1 MSYINLRG
9 HSIWS
14 TEHHGK
20 GEPVLL
26 LHGGLSST
34 ESWDYLVLPALK
46 RRHVFAYDRTAHGR
60 TKIRD
65 GFYHFDFQVEE
76 AIAYLEDV
84 VKQPAHLIG
93 WSDGAIIALLVA
105 IKRPDLVKS
114 LVSIGGNYH
123 YDCGLSLE
131 FILDT
136 SEEEYE
142 KFEARSGQ
150 PRALLDQIKK
160 KAFDVWASEPTMTTK
175 QLSTITCP
183 VLVLAGDDEPFPLA
197 HTVSL
202 FESLPDGRLAVIP
215 GSSHSFVKE
224 KPELL
229 QTMIKDFYH
238 QQEFPITRS
247 PNRRKEKQEKILE
260 AQSADSMSGDVRMK
274 RRNWIDSLIRRT
286 LGRP

>member
-9 HSIWS
+9 HSVWS
-14 TEHHGK
+14 TEHSGK
-20 GEPVLL
+20 GEPVVL

-60 TKIRD
+60 TKIRE
-65 GFYHFDFQVEE
+65 GFYHFDFQVNES
-76 AIAYLEDV
+76 ISYLEDV
-84 VKQPAHLIG
+84 VKKPAHLIG

-131 FILDT
+131 FIQDT
-136 SEEEYE
+136 SEEEYA

-150 PRALLDQIKK
+150 PRAILDQIKK
-160 KAFDVWASEPTMTTK
+160 KAFDVWASEPTMTTS
-175 QLSTITCP
+175 QLATISCP
-183 VLVLAGDDEPFPLA
+183 VLVLAGDDEPFSLA

-202 FESLPDGRLAVIP
+202 FESLQDGRLAVIP

-229 QTMIKDFYH
+229 QAMIKDFYTH
-238 QQEFPITRS
+238 QDFPITRS
-247 PNRRKEKQEKILE
+247 PNRRKEMQEKILE
-260 AQSADSMSGDVRMK
+260 AQSSESMSGNKGVTGG
-274 RRNWIDSLIRRT
+274 NWIHSLIRRAF
-286 LGRP
+286 RRS

>member
-9 HSIWS
+9 HSVWS
-14 TEHHGK
+14 TEHSGK
-20 GEPVLL
+20 GEPVVL

-60 TKIRD
+60 TKIRE
-65 GFYHFDFQVEE
+65 GFYHFDFQVDE

-84 VKQPAHLIG
+84 VQKPAHLIG

-131 FILDT
+131 FIQDT
-136 SEEEYE
+136 SEEEYA
-142 KFEARSGQ
+142 KFETRSGQ
-150 PRALLDQIKK
+150 PRAILDQIKK
-160 KAFDVWASEPTMTTK
+160 KAFDVWASEPTMTTA
-175 QLSTITCP
+175 QLATISCP
-183 VLVLAGDDEPFPLA
+183 VLVLAGDDEPFSLA

-202 FESLPDGRLAVIP
+202 FESLQDGRLAVIP

-229 QTMIKDFYH
+229 QAMIKDFYT
-238 QQEFPITRS
+238 QQDFPITRS
-247 PNRRKEKQEKILE
+247 PNRRKEMQEKILE
-260 AQSADSMSGDVRMK
+260 AQSSESVSGNKGANRG
-274 RRNWIDSLIRRT
+274 NWIHSLIRRT
-286 LGRP
+286 LRRS

>member
-9 HSIWS
+9 HSVWS
-14 TEHHGK
+14 TEHSGK
-20 GEPVLL
+20 GEPVVL

-60 TKIRD
+60 TKIRE
-65 GFYHFDFQVEE
+65 GFYHFDFQVNE
-76 AIAYLEDV
+76 AISYLEDV
-84 VKQPAHLIG
+84 VKKPAHLIG

-131 FILDT
+131 FIQDT
-136 SEEEYE
+136 SEEEYA

-150 PRALLDQIKK
+150 PRAILDQIKK
-160 KAFDVWASEPTMTTK
+160 KAFDVWASEPTMTTA
-175 QLSTITCP
+175 QLATISCP
-183 VLVLAGDDEPFPLA
+183 VLVLAGDDEPFSLA

-202 FESLPDGRLAVIP
+202 FESLQDGRLAVIP

-229 QTMIKDFYH
+229 QAMIKDFYT
-238 QQEFPITRS
+238 QQDFPITRS
-247 PNRRKEKQEKILE
+247 PNRRKEMQEKILE
-260 AQSADSMSGDVRMK
+260 AQSSESMSGNK
-274 RRNWIDSLIRRT
+274 GANGGNWIHLLIRRA
-286 LGRP
+286 LRRP